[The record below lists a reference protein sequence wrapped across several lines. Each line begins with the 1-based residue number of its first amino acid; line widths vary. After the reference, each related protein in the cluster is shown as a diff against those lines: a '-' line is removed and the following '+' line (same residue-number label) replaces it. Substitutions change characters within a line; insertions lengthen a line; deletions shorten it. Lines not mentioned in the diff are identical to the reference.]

1 MKSLFIDIKDNE
13 TRCYFFSVKQGKY
26 EHIETKVLN
35 RAGNYVFEIKN
46 SGNLDEVILSL
57 PLNMLNFRVLE
68 LPFKDKEKILEV
80 LPFELEGM
88 ILGGSDKVIMDAIV
102 IKRIDTKYKILAVYI
117 EKSILGKILSELKSS
132 SLEPSLITSIELRN
146 VLNDFSTEKL
156 INPVNIDDAERIK
169 FAIEEIIN
177 PSINLRRGE
186 FVFKQHIEETKKGL
200 KVASIL
206 LLFIL
211 FTISADIIFQL
222 YTTRSEISNIKK
234 ELRKQYLELYPQEK
248 NVVNEYYQLQ
258 SHLKELIDRNSYL
271 SGISTLNTLKTLS
284 QIDRK
289 SAVFNE
295 LIIEKGNLILKGEA
309 DNLND
314 IQQIKDNLSR
324 NFENVVISD
333 SKSSLQNKM
342 LFTITALEKKVE

>member
-13 TRCYFFSVKQGKY
+13 TRCYFFSVKNSRF
-26 EHIETKVLN
+26 EHIKTKVYSG
-35 RAGNYVFEIKN
+35 AGNYIFDIKN
-46 SGNLDEVILSL
+46 SGNIDGVILSL
-57 PLNMLNFRVLE
+57 PLKILNFRVLE
-68 LPFKDKEKILEV
+68 LPLKDKDKILEV

-88 ILGGSDKVIMDAIV
+88 ILGGSDRVIIDAV
-102 IKRIDTKYKILAVYI
+102 VLNKSDTKYRVLAVYI
-117 EKSILGKILSELKSS
+117 EKSVLGKILSDLKIS
-132 SLEPSLITSIELRN
+132 SLEPSLVTSIELRD

-156 INPVNIDDAERIK
+156 INPFDIDDAKRIK
-169 FAIEEIIN
+169 YAMEEIIN

-206 LLFIL
+206 LLLIL

-258 SHLKELIDRNSYL
+258 SHLKELIDKNNYL
-271 SGISTLNTLKTLS
+271 SGISALNTLNVLS

-289 SAVFNE
+289 STIFNE
-295 LIIEKGNLILKGEA
+295 LMIEKGNLILKGEA

-342 LFTITALEKKVE
+342 LFTITASEKKN